1 MSLLRKFLDS
11 PELPCVFLSNF
22 SMFLTVILYGVLADC
37 LRVLEDGQPVPSQ
50 NFETLPLDESA
61 STVSV
66 GDVHE
71 TPGNR
76 ALSAEIHATVPSG
89 TLSDLS
95 PQVETVLPGAL
106 LALTEMDKAIEH
118 HEDLAL
124 NASLLGALNS
134 PTESGCA
141 KVSNVSVECH
151 PKTQV
156 LVTSPASW
164 HHGCE
169 AVVVAMRF
177 LVEVVMLSEWAQVAM
192 AIILVCVVTVSAW
205 RYTQSRKESGQQ
217 PIKPRKEDVDFFIIR
232 GRRAKSAPQTA
243 R

>member
-1 MSLLRKFLDS
+1 M
-11 PELPCVFLSNF
+11 
-22 SMFLTVILYGVLADC
+22 
-37 LRVLEDGQPVPSQ
+37 RVLEDGQQDPGQ

-61 STVSV
+61 SPVSV

-76 ALSAEIHATVPSG
+76 AHSADIHATVPSG
-89 TLSDLS
+89 ALSDLS
-95 PQVETVLPGAL
+95 LPVETALPGAM

-124 NASLLGALNS
+124 NAPLLGALNS
-134 PTESGCA
+134 PTASGCA
-141 KVSNVSVECH
+141 NASNVSVDCH
-151 PKTQV
+151 PKTQE

-164 HHGCE
+164 HRGCE
-169 AVVVAMRF
+169 AVVVAMRI

-192 AIILVCVVTVSAW
+192 AIVLLCVVSVSAW
-205 RYTQSRKESGQQ
+205 RYSQSRKESTQQ
-217 PIKPRKEDVDFFIIR
+217 PIKSRKEDVDFFIVR